1 MAGSQAGAF
10 SYISEFH
17 TSKTAARAVAC
28 SSIMLSGLAM
38 FMSPLAMIII
48 PMDWTWHIFSLYF
61 KPWRLFMICSSFI
74 NLWNGVVFAFLPESP
89 KFLLA
94 INEKE
99 KALQVLKRVYAFNTG
114 QPGEVNIRNKTLV

>member
-28 SSIMLSGLAM
+28 SSIMLSGLAA
-38 FMSPLAMIII
+38 FMAPLAMLIV
-48 PMDWTWHIFSLYF
+48 PMDWTWHIFSLDF
-61 KPWRLFMICSSFI
+61 KPWRLFMVCNSFI
-74 NLWNGVVFAFLPESP
+74 NLWNGIVFAFLPESP

-99 KALQVLKRVYAFNTG
+99 KALQVLRQVYAFNTG
-114 QPGEVNIRNKTLV
+114 LPKEVCAPFLS